1 MLIEALLI
9 GKNCVYINYIFS
21 GSEIDQKNLGVED
34 KAALYKMWATLVQSE
49 TIGVVNIDNFTCQ

>member
-1 MLIEALLI
+1 MQFLTSSI
-9 GKNCVYINYIFS
+9 YINYIFS